1 MKYFPPERNF
11 HINEERNPLDYID
24 DFDDVESNI
33 DEGDSFRK
41 SSLAEDE
48 SPQPVWLRD
57 LNWSSLAD
65 DISSSEYS
73 SSQYS
78 QSLKRPNTT
87 RTRKYQEN
95 LPGMYSINALKT
107 GSSKNFEQRRRKFSG
122 SSCGSD
128 FSSQAISASPYAN
141 TFKGVKCPDLNLTSH
156 VKKNSINNS
165 GGLLSSQAFHSS
177 PSLMLTSGK
186 AMSSDISR
194 PSNSLKGG
202 HGIVS
207 KIPTISPIHTK
218 STPALRKLQKSSLLQ
233 DAFNAPI
240 VIRNRNKKKQT
251 TKYDDMF

>member
-1 MKYFPPERNF
+1 MKYFPY
-11 HINEERNPLDYID
+11 INEEPIPLDYID

-33 DEGDSFRK
+33 DESDSFLTK
-41 SSLAEDE
+41 
-48 SPQPVWLRD
+48 PQPSWLRD
-57 LNWSSLAD
+57 LNWSSVAD

-78 QSLKRPNTT
+78 QPLKRPNTK

-95 LPGMYSINALKT
+95 LPGMHSMNAPKT
-107 GSSKNFEQRRRKFSG
+107 RPSKSYEQRRRKFSSSSRG
-122 SSCGSD
+122 SDSSSPSSC
-128 FSSQAISASPYAN
+128 ASPYAN

-156 VKKNSINNS
+156 VKNTSIYNS

-177 PSLMLTSGK
+177 PSLVLTSGK
-186 AMSSDISR
+186 AISSEI
-194 PSNSLKGG
+194 SNSLKGG

-207 KIPTISPIHTK
+207 KIPTISPTHTK
-218 STPALRKLQKSSLLQ
+218 STPALRKLQKSLLLQ

-240 VIRNRNKKKQT
+240 VLRNRNKLKQT